1 MASLGTAT
9 RDSRSRFSQLSAIH
23 RRESISVAETRKV
36 VTATLAFYV
45 FAVTARLGGN
55 VDIEYPPG
63 AVWMGALGF
72 AALISVH
79 LDRLHRANEANLA
92 IAQAAEDE
100 LIAIAGVE
108 PLINARNAA
117 MSRQSGSFNWSL
129 WVQVTLIAAFAVAA
143 AALFVAPVFLD
154 EDDSSDGRLASL
166 LWAAETRRLQTAS
179 DSGVVEGASE
189 GSQSRTADFNRR
201 SPAPSAPASNRRSP
215 PRCDPS
221 RTRSHRR
228 EVSRPEDSAFPMS
241 WIASS
246 SVSGT
251 ADVRRRNLIES
262 ALIPANMRDAGSTD
276 TARVKR
282 RVPVPHV

>member
-1 MASLGTAT
+1 MASHPETA
-9 RDSRSRFSQLSAIH
+9 DPGQQIEILKHLSAIH
-23 RRESISVAETRKV
+23 RREFDQRRRNAWKV

-129 WVQVTLIAAFAVAA
+129 WVQVTLIAAFAIAA

-154 EDDSSDGRLASL
+154 EDDSSDERLARACCESL
-166 LWAAETRRLQTAS
+166 RPRGLQTAS
-179 DSGVVEGASE
+179 ASGVVEGVSE
-189 GSQSRTADFNRR
+189 GSQARHSRLQQGDHLPLPQVRVDAVETHLQDAILHVR
-201 SPAPSAPASNRRSP
+201 A
-215 PRCDPS
+215 
-221 RTRSHRR
+221 
-228 EVSRPEDSAFPMS
+228 RP
-241 WIASS
+241 
-246 SVSGT
+246 
-251 ADVRRRNLIES
+251 DVK
-262 ALIPANMRDAGSTD
+262 G
-276 TARVKR
+276 
-282 RVPVPHV
+282 